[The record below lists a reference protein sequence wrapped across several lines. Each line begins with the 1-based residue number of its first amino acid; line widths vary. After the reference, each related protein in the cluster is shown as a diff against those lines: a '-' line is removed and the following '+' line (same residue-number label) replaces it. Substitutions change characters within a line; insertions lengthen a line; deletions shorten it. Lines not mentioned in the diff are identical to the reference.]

1 MKVALIAGA
10 SGLVGGHLLTRLLDS
25 PRYDKVI
32 AITRKPLPDHP
43 KLTQVTFD
51 MAEPANYAGIK
62 ADDVFCCLGTTIAVA
77 RSKENFR
84 KVDEVYPSVMAN
96 AMVVNGAAQYLLVS
110 ALGADKTSRVFYNRV
125 KGDVEDAVLKAGY
138 RTVHIFRP
146 SLLLGNREEKR
157 GGEDAAKVVY
167 RILGFLIPK
176 KYKGIE
182 AAKVAQAMYRSA
194 ERDEAGVFFH
204 ESAEMQ
210 GE

>member
-32 AITRKPLPDHP
+32 AITRKSLPDHP
-43 KLTQVTFD
+43 KLTPVIFD

-84 KVDEVYPSVMAN
+84 KVDEVYPSVMAK
-96 AMVVNGAAQYLLVS
+96 AMIANGAAQYLLVS

-146 SLLLGNREEKR
+146 SLLLGDREEKR
-157 GGEDAAKVVY
+157 SGEDAAKIVY
-167 RILGFLIPK
+167 KIFGFLIPR

-182 AAKVAQAMYRSA
+182 ASKVAEAMYRSA
-194 ERDEAGVFFH
+194 ELDETGYFFH
-204 ESAEMQ
+204 ESAAMR
-210 GE
+210 